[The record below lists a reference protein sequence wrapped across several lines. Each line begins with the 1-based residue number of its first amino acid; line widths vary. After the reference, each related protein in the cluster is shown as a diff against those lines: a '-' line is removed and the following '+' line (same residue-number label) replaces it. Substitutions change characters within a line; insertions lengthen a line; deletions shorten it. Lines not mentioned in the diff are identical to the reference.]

1 MKYEHPL
8 YKGYYCTEDGSVFN
22 GDKRLR
28 GTKATVGYWQHY
40 IKGKTI
46 LTHRFVYE
54 CVHQY
59 LLGSDEIVNHLDHDK
74 LNNHISNLEK
84 TDTRGNLAH
93 YFNEIGRYKIPQTTA
108 VVLNESNSGQNNYA
122 SKLTMAQAQELILLS
137 LQGVTNDELASKYG
151 LHPRYISLIRHKKR
165 WKTAW
170 VELGLESSET
180 IPSGSRPA
188 SAVEAGC
195 PCEG

>member
-8 YKGYYCTEDGSVFN
+8 YKGYYCTAEGSVFN
-22 GDKRLR
+22 GEKNLK
-28 GTKATVGYWQHY
+28 GTKSTTGYWQHY

-54 CVHQY
+54 CVTKS
-59 LLGSDEIVNHLDHDK
+59 LLMTDEIINHLDHNK
-74 LNNHISNLEK
+74 VNNHIDNLEK
-84 TDTRGNLAH
+84 TDQKGNVHH
-93 YFNEIGRYKIPQTTA
+93 YFNEIGRHIIPQTTA
-108 VVLNESNSGQNNYA
+108 VVLNVSRSGENNYA
-122 SKLTMAQAQELILLS
+122 SKLTMVQAKELILLS
-137 LQGVTNDELASKYG
+137 LQGVTNDELAKRYN
-151 LHPRYISLIRHKKR
+151 LHSRYISLIRHKKR

-195 PCEG
+195 P